1 MLKQV
6 FFLFVSITLLI
17 FEANAQVP
25 DVDKLSDAQIEQFL
39 EEGEAR
45 GMSEAQIEA
54 AAMVNGYSAMD
65 IVKVRE
71 RIAKLKTNTSS
82 TANVISK
89 TERDQVGEVAE
100 RTETQISND
109 QQVST
114 KRSVYGFAVFSN
126 KSLSFEPNLRIP
138 TPPNYIL
145 GAGDQ
150 LKVDITGYAYQHYD
164 LEVSPEGTV
173 KLESLSPINVNGL
186 TVSDA
191 KNKIN
196 DRLKTLFAGLR
207 NGSLNLDVT
216 LGNVKSIKV
225 TVLGEATRPGTYT
238 VSSLATAFNA
248 LYLSGGPTP
257 LGSLRDIQVLRN
269 NKKVATIDV
278 YDFLMKGTL
287 KSNIFLRDQDVI
299 LIPTAMKKVE
309 LSGEVKRQMVFEL
322 KGDETFADALKYAG
336 GFTEQAYKSAI
347 NVKRNTD
354 TERKLITISSGM
366 ADSFLTKDGDT
377 FFIPTILDRFEN
389 KVEVL
394 GAVFRPGEFA
404 LGSDITTVKQLVEKA
419 DGLREDAFKERAIL
433 VREQENKDPR
443 FIPLNIGAIVRGEIE
458 DVQLQRQD
466 QLIIKS
472 IVDTR
477 ESRTVDI
484 QGAVNTPG
492 TFEYVDGMTV
502 KDVILLS
509 GGFREGATSK
519 RLEVARVLK
528 SDDLTGKSV
537 DIIYFDI
544 DKSLSANTYSV
555 VLQPFDKIFV
565 RSLANYE
572 GQKLTSIAGE
582 VNYPGNYAIENRND
596 RISDL
601 IERAGGLKP
610 DNYLRGAK
618 FFRNGNQIAL
628 DLEKIINKDKAA
640 NDLLLE
646 EGDKLQIPKIAETV
660 SFRGELLNP
669 IEVAFQPSYSFNDY
683 IAQAGGFTENAFMKK
698 TYVVYANGLTDRTRS
713 FLGLRTYPKVERGMT
728 VVVPTQ
734 EERQRWTSAE
744 RISISTGLVSVSAVL
759 ITLLRLF

>member
-1 MLKQV
+1 MLKQA
-6 FFLFVSITLLI
+6 FLLFVSITLLI
-17 FEANAQVP
+17 FEANAQAP
-25 DVDKLSDAQIEQFL
+25 DIDKLSDAQIEQFL
-39 EEGEAR
+39 KEGESR

-65 IVKVRE
+65 IAKVRE

-82 TANVISK
+82 TANVMSK

-186 TVSDA
+186 TVNDA

-528 SDDLTGKSV
+528 SDDG
-537 DIIYFDI
+537 
-544 DKSLSANTYSV
+544 
-555 VLQPFDKIFV
+555 
-565 RSLANYE
+565 
-572 GQKLTSIAGE
+572 
-582 VNYPGNYAIENRND
+582 
-596 RISDL
+596 
-601 IERAGGLKP
+601 
-610 DNYLRGAK
+610 
-618 FFRNGNQIAL
+618 
-628 DLEKIINKDKAA
+628 
-640 NDLLLE
+640 
-646 EGDKLQIPKIAETV
+646 
-660 SFRGELLNP
+660 
-669 IEVAFQPSYSFNDY
+669 
-683 IAQAGGFTENAFMKK
+683 
-698 TYVVYANGLTDRTRS
+698 
-713 FLGLRTYPKVERGMT
+713 
-728 VVVPTQ
+728 
-734 EERQRWTSAE
+734 
-744 RISISTGLVSVSAVL
+744 
-759 ITLLRLF
+759 